1 MNEGEIAGIV
11 ITNITDITIIIVSF
25 FVFKKKIGSSAKELE
40 LSDES
45 IKNIII
51 ITLWIKKVTN

>member
-11 ITNITDITIIIVSF
+11 ITNITDITIIIVGF

-51 ITLWIKKVTN
+51 ITL